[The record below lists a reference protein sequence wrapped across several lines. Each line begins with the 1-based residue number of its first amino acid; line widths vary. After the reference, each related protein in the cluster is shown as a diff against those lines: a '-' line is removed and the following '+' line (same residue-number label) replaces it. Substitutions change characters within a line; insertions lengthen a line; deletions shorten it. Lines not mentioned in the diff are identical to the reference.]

1 MLSRH
6 ILALISVFLLV
17 NLAACESPFEIDLK
31 AFCAIVHEVKAEK
44 TTPPKK
50 VKLVQKRVAAEVKG
64 AEFTALYATI
74 VAAPAD
80 DRYDIL
86 QKAAEDEGMAMWTCF
101 DGRNLWK
108 ELGQHERMAAFDA
121 ELAKR
126 EGGQPVAAKTDR
138 SAKKKKKKKKR
149 KKRR

>member
-1 MLSRH
+1 MALTPLLW
-6 ILALISVFLLV
+6 LASLT
-17 NLAACESPFEIDLK
+17 ACESPLEIDLK
-31 AFCAIVHEVKAEK
+31 AFCAIVHEVKADKEM
-44 TTPPKK
+44 PAPKK
-50 VKLVQKRVAAEVKG
+50 VQNVQKRVAAEIKG
-64 AEFTALYATI
+64 PEFTALYETI

-121 ELAKR
+121 EQAKR
-126 EGGQPVAAKTDR
+126 EGGEAVAAKTDR
-138 SAKKKKKKKKR
+138 KAKKKKKKKKR